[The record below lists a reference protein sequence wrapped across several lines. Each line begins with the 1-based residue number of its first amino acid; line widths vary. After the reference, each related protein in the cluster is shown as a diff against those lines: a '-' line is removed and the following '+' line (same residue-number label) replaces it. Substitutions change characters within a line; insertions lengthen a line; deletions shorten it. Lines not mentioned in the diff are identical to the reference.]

1 MKNGGIVQVGD
12 EVKRHGGMVVEHVVR
27 HFFKHG
33 RRGKRRAEENGAI
46 GADFALSAQQ
56 ACAECG
62 NQAQAAEAAGVR
74 AALLLQGLFEDF
86 VADGGFGIET
96 RGGNDADVGIYDCH
110 CHTIAVLLPPKPKW
124 LARQKRPSEKRISR
138 P

>member
-1 MKNGGIVQVGD
+1 MKNGGVVQVGD
-12 EVKRHGGMVVEHVVR
+12 EVERHGGMVVEHVVC

-33 RRGKRRAEENGAI
+33 RRGKRRAEKDGAI
-46 GADFALSAQQ
+46 GEDFALSAQQ

-86 VADGGFGIET
+86 VADGGFGVET
-96 RGGNDADVGIYDCH
+96 RGGSDADVGVYDCH

-124 LARQKRPSEKRISR
+124 LARQKRSPEKRISR